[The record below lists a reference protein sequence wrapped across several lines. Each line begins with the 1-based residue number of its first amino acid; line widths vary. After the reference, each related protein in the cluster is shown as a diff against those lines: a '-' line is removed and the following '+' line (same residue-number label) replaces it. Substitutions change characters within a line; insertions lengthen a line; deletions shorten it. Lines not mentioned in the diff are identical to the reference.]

1 MISCFDGFY
10 TYFASNGFSYGSS
23 WKNWRDLASYAFK
36 TSLIF
41 VPSAGPGYA
50 DTRIRP
56 WNSKNTASRREG
68 GYYEA
73 GWRAAISA
81 NPRLVSITSFNEWG
95 EGTQVEP
102 AIPMA
107 YSNYTYDDYAPHQP
121 EIYLQLTGHWAWG
134 MGPGGR

>member
-1 MISCFDGFY
+1 M
-10 TYFASNGFSYGSS
+10 
-23 WKNWRDLASYAFK
+23 
-36 TSLIF
+36 IF
-41 VPSAGPGYA
+41 VPSVGPGYA

-121 EIYLQLTGHWAWG
+121 EIYLQLTGHWAWE